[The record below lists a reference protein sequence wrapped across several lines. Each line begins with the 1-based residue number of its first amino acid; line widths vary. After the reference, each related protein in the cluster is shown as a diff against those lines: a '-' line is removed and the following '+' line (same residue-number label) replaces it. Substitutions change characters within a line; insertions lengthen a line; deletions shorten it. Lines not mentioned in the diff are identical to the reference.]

1 MLREPAAAPESSG
14 NVRPG
19 FEDGLGRR
27 YRPAARIDSDAPL
40 EILCFRHEIT
50 DVPAFEFALRERVA
64 RFSDLQHPSFT
75 RIRKV
80 DRLSDEHGTVVL
92 MSDGAAGARL
102 IDILSEVERSG
113 RVLDLNVGAVGGSA
127 AHFGAQRTAPARP
140 RGTWRDRAGAFVRD
154 ASRPR
159 LARRIRIGRSAR
171 AIEVLAGTVLERASR
186 RAADERRAV
195 SIRRARRS
203 HTGGGRR
210 PVVDHRPAVS
220 RRGISSTTR
229 GPVGTGTGPRRQR
242 LVTRRCRQRC
252 ASG

>member
-80 DRLSDEHGTVVL
+80 DRLNDEHGTVVL
-92 MSDGAAGARL
+92 MSDGAAGVRL
-102 IDILSEVERSG
+102 IDILSEVERAG
-113 RVLDLNVGAVGGSA
+113 RVLDLNAALIWFGSSSRRIA
-127 AHFGAQRTAPARP
+127 RCTGTHASRTAR
-140 RGTWRDRAGAFVRD
+140 
-154 ASRPR
+154 SR
-159 LARRIRIGRSAR
+159 RS
-171 AIEVLAGTVLERASR
+171 GCSSR
-186 RAADERRAV
+186 RAAASCSSNTRW
-195 SIRRARRS
+195 ARRS
-203 HTGGGRR
+203 
-210 PVVDHRPAVS
+210 S
-220 RRGISSTTR
+220 N
-229 GPVGTGTGPRRQR
+229 
-242 LVTRRCRQRC
+242 
-252 ASG
+252 